1 MLPSDKTGKVYMI
14 LNIITLAIILILC
27 CKFYKINQKTTKQ
40 VARIETVTN
49 EGKYM
54 QIYNDRELV
63 ELKKINE
70 HLYDSIKG
78 MKNEIDYLATF
89 KYKYE
94 HIGDTIKVSIDNDT
108 ITKDTTKVDSVKI
121 FKYNNFDNI
130 ENPFNYELTIGS
142 KKPIDWYKLDFKLND
157 EFTIVNKKLENTNE
171 TTIESNNG
179 EITGDFIY
187 SKPKR
192 KTFKDRF
199 SFGPSVTSGYDV
211 VNKQFGI
218 MFGFSCT
225 FDVW

>member
-63 ELKKINE
+63 ELKKVNE
-70 HLYDSIKG
+70 HLYDSIKE

-94 HIGDTIKVSIDNDT
+94 HVGDTVKVNNDT
-108 ITKDTTKVDSVKI
+108 INQNITETDSIKI
-121 FKYNNFDNI
+121 FKYNNYNKTD
-130 ENPFNYELTIGS
+130 NPFNYELTIGS
-142 KKPIDWYKLDFKLND
+142 KKPIDWYKLDFKLDD
-157 EFTIVNKKLENTNE
+157 EFTIVNKKMENTNE
-171 TTIESNNG
+171 TTIESNYG
-179 EITGDFIY
+179 EIKGDFIY
-187 SKPKR
+187 SKSKR
-192 KTFKDRF
+192 KTFKDRCV
-199 SFGPSVTSGYDV
+199 FGPSVTGGYDV
-211 VNKQFGI
+211 LNKQFGI
-218 MFGFSCT
+218 MIGFSYT
-225 FDVW
+225 FDIW

>member
-27 CKFYKINQKTTKQ
+27 FKFYKINQKTTKQ

-94 HIGDTIKVSIDNDT
+94 HIGDTIKVNNATIEPDT
-108 ITKDTTKVDSVKI
+108 IQTDSIKV

-142 KKPIDWYKLDFKLND
+142 KKPIDWYKLDFKLD
-157 EFTIVNKKLENTNE
+157 EDFTIVNKKLGNTNE
-171 TTIESNNG
+171 TTIESNYG
-179 EITGDFIY
+179 EIKGDFIY
-187 SKPKR
+187 SKPKK
-192 KTFKDRF
+192 KTFKDRIV
-199 SFGPSVTSGYDV
+199 FGPSISTGYDV
-211 VNKQFGI
+211 LNKQFGV
-218 MFGFSCT
+218 MFGVSCT